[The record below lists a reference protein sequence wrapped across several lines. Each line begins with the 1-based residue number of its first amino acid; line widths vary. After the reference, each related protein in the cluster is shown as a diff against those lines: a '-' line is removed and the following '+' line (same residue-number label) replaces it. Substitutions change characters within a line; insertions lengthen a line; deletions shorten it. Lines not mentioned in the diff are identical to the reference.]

1 MSQRKVKQNNN
12 KKFISNIKIPDKN
25 KASFPI
31 DRASIETLRSREKEK
46 IIFSFRFLDFSNPAF
61 NLGGIC
67 EKWYPELFNML
78 SNVSK
83 LNRHELIITHEKTYR
98 CHDHDWDNLDYR
110 FNFDDEFLNQVD
122 CRQIRISKSKG
133 GIHGFLIGNTF
144 YVVWIDPHHNLYPD
158 EKYGGRKFFD
168 PPTTCCS
175 YRDSELEKLKKENDE
190 LMSML
195 DEYTS

>member
-1 MSQRKVKQNNN
+1 MTQKKFNQNNRRKLIAN
-12 KKFISNIKIPDKN
+12 VKIPENEKT
-25 KASFPI
+25 KFPI
-31 DRASIETLRSREKEK
+31 DYESIKTLRSREKEK

-61 NLGGIC
+61 NLGGVC

-83 LNRHELIITHEKTYR
+83 LNRNELIITHEKIYR
-98 CHDHDWDNLDYR
+98 CHEHDWDNLDYS
-110 FNFDDEFLNQVD
+110 FNFDDEFLKQID

-158 EKYGGRKFFD
+158 ERYGGRKFFK
-168 PPTTCCS
+168 PSETCCS
-175 YRDSELEKLKKENDE
+175 YRDSELEKLKKENEE
-190 LMSML
+190 LMCIL

>member
-1 MSQRKVKQNNN
+1 MSQRKIKQSN

-25 KASFPI
+25 KSSFPI
-31 DRASIETLRSREKEK
+31 DSKSIEILRSREKEK
-46 IIFSFRFLDFSNPAF
+46 IIFSFRFLDFSHPAF

-78 SNVSK
+78 SNVSN
-83 LNRHELIITHEKTYR
+83 LNRHELIITHEKIYR
-98 CHDHDWDNLDYR
+98 CHNHNWDNLDYR

-168 PPTTCCS
+168 SPKTCCS
-175 YRDSELEKLKKENDE
+175 YRDSELYKLKKENDE

-195 DEYTS
+195 DEHTS